1 MKHIVVIHAG
11 AIGDLVQA
19 LAALEAVR
27 TTWPQVRI
35 TLVGRPERAALA
47 HLAGVVDDCADAETC
62 GLWRVAAGTGPGGP
76 APSLFAEADLVIDFL
91 TKGALARGLA
101 TAPRAAGHVPQVVSA
116 DPLPPAEW
124 HESAAAWVG
133 RQVTAALSVGAVP
146 AAPRIPLSD
155 AAMEAARALAAA
167 RGLGEGFVAIHPGS
181 GSAKKNWPPERFEAM
196 AQRVRQEARR
206 PVVWFAGPA
215 EAERH
220 TLPDGAA
227 ADVVLADLALDQV
240 AGVLALAAAYLG
252 NDSGITQVA
261 AAVRRPDGGATPT
274 VVLFGPT
281 DARVWAPRGRHVRIV
296 ASPDGTMDAVAVDA
310 VWAALRQALAL
321 PRRDPA

>member
-1 MKHIVVIHAG
+1 MERIVVIHAG

-47 HLAGVVDDCADAETC
+47 RLAGVVDDCADAETC
-62 GLWRVAAGTGPGGP
+62 GLWRVAAGTGSEGP
-76 APSLFAEADLVIDFL
+76 APPLFAEADLVIDFL

-101 TAPRAAGHVPQVVSA
+101 TAGRVPQVISA
-116 DPLPPAEW
+116 DPLPPDGW
-124 HESAAAWVG
+124 RYSAAAWVG
-133 RQVTAALSVGAVP
+133 RQVAAALPVGAVP

-155 AAMEAARALAAA
+155 AAMRAARALVAA
-167 RGLGEGFVAIHPGS
+167 RGAGEGFVAIHPGS
-181 GSAKKNWPPERFEAM
+181 GSAKKNWTPERFEAT
-196 AQRVRQEARR
+196 ARHVREETRR
-206 PVVWFAGPA
+206 GIVWLAGPA
-215 EAERH
+215 EAERG

-227 ADVVLADLALDQV
+227 ADVVLADLALEQV
-240 AGVLALAAAYLG
+240 AGVLALAAAYVG

-261 AAVRRPDGGATPT
+261 AAVRRPEGRATPT

-281 DARVWAPRGRHVRIV
+281 DARVWAPRGRHVRV
-296 ASPDGTMDAVAVDA
+296 VTSADATMDGIATDA
-310 VWAALRQALAL
+310 VWAALRQGLAL